1 MITNLE
7 IELGEHN
14 GFCYTTEMKMKK
26 NEKGEWHVKQTI
38 SQSFSDDL
46 ETWEERSTDFESRG
60 YDLERALAE
69 VAVLSTLYLESI
81 SYNLFAETALEEGE
95 YLQ

>member
-7 IELGEHN
+7 IELGEHS
-14 GFCYTTEMKMKK
+14 GFCYTTQMKMKK
-26 NEKGEWHVKQTI
+26 DEKGEWHVEQTI

-46 ETWEERSTDFESRG
+46 EVWEERSTNFESRG
-60 YDLERALAE
+60 YDLEKALAE

-81 SYNLFAETALEEGE
+81 KYNLFAEIDLEEGE